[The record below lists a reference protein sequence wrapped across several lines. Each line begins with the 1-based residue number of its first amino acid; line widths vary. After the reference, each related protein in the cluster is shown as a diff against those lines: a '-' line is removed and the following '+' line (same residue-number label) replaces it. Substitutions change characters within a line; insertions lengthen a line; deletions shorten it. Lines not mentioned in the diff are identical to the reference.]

1 MEKVLRNHGE
11 KISVWHTRFI
21 KIEDGAHGM
30 APDVTNMGKKGAIQK
45 TKYKFVNGRRVRALK
60 DKYCLVCNKLFLPH
74 EFKNKLCSHL
84 CYAEWRKI
92 NKFKVDWTPEM
103 RKKMSEKYM
112 GKGNPAYGKKSWNSG
127 KKLPQFSGENHPFW
141 KGGFHIDIYGYKVL
155 QSIHTNGKKILEHRK
170 IMAEYLGREL
180 RSEEIIH
187 HINGDKLD
195 NRIENL
201 QIVTRSEHINMHRY
215 EL

>member
-30 APDVTNMGKKGAIQK
+30 APDVTN
-45 TKYKFVNGRRVRALK
+45 
-60 DKYCLVCNKLFLPH
+60 
-74 EFKNKLCSHL
+74 
-84 CYAEWRKI
+84 
-92 NKFKVDWTPEM
+92 
-103 RKKMSEKYM
+103 M